1 MVLYSADQGEFA
13 MPAAA
18 WAARSGDAVLPVTK
32 NTIPA
37 PIVKALREH
46 ESPTCSCS
54 GPSP

>member
-1 MVLYSADQGEFA
+1 

-18 WAARSGDAVLPVTK
+18 WAARSGDAVLPVRR
-32 NTIPA
+32 NAIPA

-46 ESPTCSCS
+46 EQPNVFVL